1 MTILHG
7 KVLHLWFDN
16 QLATQ
21 AIVYASSMMTLL
33 SAWCMAGYVM
43 LHVVNGSVNWD
54 TLLNGDHYFV
64 YGGWSD
70 EGNGLGAAQ
79 FYSVAFYW
87 LWSMLL
93 IIVAYSYTN

>member
-21 AIVYASSMMTLL
+21 AIVYGSSMMTLL

-43 LHVVNGSVNWD
+43 LHVVTGAVNWD
-54 TLLNGDHYFV
+54 ATFRGFYFD
-64 YGGWSD
+64 YGGWSS

-93 IIVAYSYTN
+93 ILVAYVYTN